1 MKQFTILLLTILAAI
16 CLSTDLPK
24 TNGEYD
30 QCVQDTTENNLA
42 INVSLKYDSLLKV
55 SHKEKVIVGIKNQ
68 DRYDYYKLSFDDYS
82 SIFAIVCAG
91 KDVQLIFANK
101 GFVTK
106 RININTSD
114 APASFWKGGFYMEMD
129 IAMVEQPEN
138 FDDSITEIP
147 LGIAN
152 YNAEKN
158 TLSFD
163 AVYSVE
169 RKAALDDAIARAKT
183 SSPKK

>member
-1 MKQFTILLLTILAAI
+1 M

-30 QCVQDTTENNLA
+30 QCIQDTTENNLA
-42 INVSLKYDSLLKV
+42 INVRFKYDSLLKV
-55 SHKEKVIVGIKNQ
+55 SHKEKVIIGIKNQ
-68 DRYDYYKLSFDDYS
+68 NTYNYYKLSFDDYS
-82 SIFAIVCAG
+82 NVFAIVCAG
-91 KDVQLIFANK
+91 KDIQLIFANK

-106 RININTSD
+106 RININTSS

-152 YNAEKN
+152 YDPENQ
-158 TLSFD
+158 TLAFD
-163 AVYSVE
+163 AAYSIE
-169 RKAALDDAIARAKT
+169 RKAALDDALVRAKT
-183 SSPKK
+183 TSGEK